1 MAEDIRNFCIVAHID
16 HGKSTLADRIL
27 GHCGALAEKD
37 RQVAQIL
44 DSMDLERER
53 GITIK
58 SQPVRLRYVAGSGG
72 SFILNL
78 IDTPGHVDF
87 SYEVSRSLGACEGAL
102 LLIDA
107 SQGIQAQTLA
117 NYYLALENDLQV
129 IPVINKIDLP
139 TADVEGTRAQIE
151 EVLGIDGTEA
161 VLVSAKEGL
170 GTEALLEAVIERL
183 PPPRG
188 NGDDP
193 LKALVFD
200 SWFDSYLGA
209 VAVVRVLDGVVRQGM
224 EVTFMASGRKASVT
238 TLGVFTPY
246 RREVKELGAGEVGY
260 LTAGIK
266 NVRDAGV
273 GDTVTETDRPAKNA
287 FPGYREVKPMVFS
300 GLYPV
305 ESGQYEALKTALE
318 KLVLNDPSFSYD
330 PETSAALGFG
340 FRCGFLGMLHMEIVR
355 ERLEREYEL
364 RLISTAPTV
373 SYRVVYPDGRED
385 AIRNPNEMPRSLR
398 MVVIREPYLEI
409 TIIVPDTYMGGVIGL
424 VQERR
429 GIQRRIEYLGD
440 GRVHVFYE
448 LPLSE
453 VVFDFY
459 DRLKSVTRGY
469 ATLDYEFLE
478 YRDSDV
484 VRLDVLINGEIV
496 DALSTIV
503 HRGIAER
510 RGRDLVGKLRGI
522 IPRQLYEVVIQAAI
536 GGRVLA
542 RESVPA
548 MRKNVTAKCY
558 GGDVSRKR
566 KLLERQKEGK
576 RRMKQV
582 GKVDIPQEAFLA
594 VLKTD

>member
-1 MAEDIRNFCIVAHID
+1 MFRGIRNFSIVAHID
-16 HGKSTLADRIL
+16 HGKSTLADRLL
-27 GHCGALAEKD
+27 GHCGALVERDLK
-37 RQVAQIL
+37 VAQVL
-44 DSMDLERER
+44 DSMELERER

-58 SQPVRLRYVAGSGG
+58 SQPVRLVYRNGEDGDFV
-72 SFILNL
+72 LNL

-87 SYEVSRSLGACEGAL
+87 TYEVSRSLAACEGAL

-117 NYYLALENDLQV
+117 NYYLALENDLEV

-139 TADVEGTRAQIE
+139 TADIEGVLAQIE
-151 EVLGIDGTEA
+151 EVLGIDRDQA
-161 VLVSAKEGL
+161 ILASAKEGT
-170 GTEALLEAVIERL
+170 GIDAVLKAVVERI

-188 NGDDP
+188 RKEDP
-193 LKALVFD
+193 FRALIFD

-209 VAVVRVLDGVVRQGM
+209 VAVIRVVDGAVRQGT
-224 EVTFMASGRKASVT
+224 EITFMSTGARAAVA

-246 RREVKELGAGEVGY
+246 REDANELTAGEVGY

-266 NVRDAGV
+266 NVRDARV
-273 GDTVTETDRPAKNA
+273 GDTVTSTTRPACHPI
-287 FPGYREVKPMVFS
+287 PGYREVKPMVFS

-305 ESGQYEALKTALE
+305 DSGQYGSLKVAME
-318 KLVLNDPSFSYD
+318 KLVLNDPSFSFE

-340 FRCGFLGMLHMEIVR
+340 FRCGFLGMLHMEIIR
-355 ERLEREYEL
+355 ERLEREYGL

-373 SYRVVYPDGRED
+373 SYRVLLADDREVV
-385 AIRNPNEMPRSLR
+385 IRNPSEMPPSNRIEG
-398 MVVIREPYLEI
+398 IREPYLEI
-409 TIIVPDTYMGGVIGL
+409 TIIVPDTYLGGVIGL

-429 GIQRRIEYLGD
+429 GIQRRLEYLGD

-459 DRLKSVTRGY
+459 DRLKSVSRGY

-484 VRLDVLINGEIV
+484 VKLDVMINGEVV

-503 HRGIAER
+503 HRGIAAR
-510 RGRDLVGKLRGI
+510 RGKELAGKMRSL

-542 RESVPA
+542 REVVQA
-548 MRKNVTAKCY
+548 LRKNVTAKCY

-566 KLLERQKEGK
+566 KLLERQREGK
-576 RRMKQV
+576 KRMKQV
-582 GKVDIPQEAFLA
+582 GKVQIPQEAFLA

>member
-1 MAEDIRNFCIVAHID
+1 MVRGIRNFSIVAHID
-16 HGKSTLADRIL
+16 HGKSTLADRLL
-27 GHCGALAEKD
+27 GRCGALVERDLK
-37 RQVAQIL
+37 VAQVL
-44 DSMDLERER
+44 DSMELERER

-58 SQPVRLRYVAGSGG
+58 SQPVRLMYRSGQDDEY
-72 SFILNL
+72 ILNL

-87 SYEVSRSLGACEGAL
+87 TYEVSRSLAACEGAL

-117 NYYLALENDLQV
+117 NYYLALENDLEV

-139 TADVEGTRAQIE
+139 TADTEGVLAQIE
-151 EVLGIDGTEA
+151 EILGIDRDQA
-161 VLVSAKEGL
+161 VMASAKEGK
-170 GTEALLEAVIERL
+170 GIDAILEAVIERI

-188 NGDDP
+188 RKEDP
-193 LKALVFD
+193 FRALIFD

-209 VAVVRVLDGVVRQGM
+209 VVVVRVLDGAVRQGT
-224 EVTFMASGRKASVT
+224 EITFMSTGAKAAAA

-246 RREVKELGAGEVGY
+246 RVDTEELAAGEVGF

-266 NVRDAGV
+266 NVRDARV
-273 GDTVTETDRPAKNA
+273 GDTITATARPAHQA
-287 FPGYREVKPMVFS
+287 IPGYRDVKPMVFS

-305 ESGQYEALKTALE
+305 DSTQYGALKGAME
-318 KLVLNDPSFSYD
+318 KLVLNDPSFSFE

-340 FRCGFLGMLHMEIVR
+340 FRCGFLGMLHMEIIR
-355 ERLEREYEL
+355 ERLEREYAL

-373 SYRVVYPDGRED
+373 SYRVRLADDREVV
-385 AIRNPNEMPRSLR
+385 IRNPSEMPPSNRIEG
-398 MVVIREPYLEI
+398 IREPYLEI

-429 GIQRRIEYLGD
+429 GIQRRLEYLGD

-469 ATLDYEFLE
+469 GTLDYEFLE

-484 VRLDVLINGEIV
+484 VKLDVLINGEVV

-503 HRGIAER
+503 HRGIAAR
-510 RGRDLVGKLRGI
+510 RGKELAGKMRSL

-536 GGRVLA
+536 GSRVLA
-542 RESVPA
+542 REVVQA
-548 MRKNVTAKCY
+548 LRKNVTAKCY

-566 KLLERQKEGK
+566 KLLERQREGK
-576 RRMKQV
+576 KRMKQV
-582 GKVDIPQEAFLA
+582 GKIQIPQEAFLA